1 MAIIEEHSFG
11 VIPLKKEND
20 VWMVLVILHQGGKHW
35 AFPKGHGNSG
45 ESPLESAIREL
56 YEETGLEI
64 ERLLKDLPL
73 TEKYKFHRKR
83 DVIWKYVAYFP
94 AVVKGTLLLQQAEI
108 SDAKWVPLE
117 DAVKYLTYKEARQ
130 MCLEILGLLNV

>member
-83 DVIWKYVAYFP
+83 DVIWKSVAYFP